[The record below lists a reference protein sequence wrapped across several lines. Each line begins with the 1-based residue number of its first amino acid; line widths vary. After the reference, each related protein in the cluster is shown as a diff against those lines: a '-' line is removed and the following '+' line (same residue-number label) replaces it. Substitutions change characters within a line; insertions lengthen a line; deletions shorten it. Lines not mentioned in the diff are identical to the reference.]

1 MMAGFKILLYNIL
14 FFILYPFRTFTH
26 FKLSR
31 QNCQPKL
38 SIVVVESTDWNL
50 SCFSKSRNYSS
61 IVLLFSALG
70 SNVLLSGELHNF
82 NAFTLGTINMI
93 VLNWKHTNEYK
104 SLLNYKHQGYMN
116 KDDSSSG
123 KFQAQVNRTR
133 IVPCTTNDW
142 IILAVKIRTARNIT
156 KVLGL
161 RRPIIPYFFVNTLFR
176 LFFAST
182 LRSLCWC
189 WDWDDQYKEPMANT
203 EIILLGN

>member
-14 FFILYPFRTFTH
+14 FFTH

-38 SIVVVESTDWNL
+38 SLVVVESTDWNL

-93 VLNWKHTNEYK
+93 VLNWKHKNEYT
-104 SLLNYKHQGYMN
+104 SLLNHKLQGYMN

-142 IILAVKIRTARNIT
+142 IILAVKIRIARNIT

-161 RRPIIPYFFVNTLFR
+161 RRPIIPYFLSTLF
-176 LFFAST
+176 S
-182 LRSLCWC
+182 
-189 WDWDDQYKEPMANT
+189 DWFLQQSRCQ
-203 EIILLGN
+203 

>member
-14 FFILYPFRTFTH
+14 FFYPFQA
-26 FKLSR
+26 FKA
-31 QNCQPKL
+31 KL
-38 SIVVVESTDWNL
+38 PTKAISSCCRKYRLKPDDP
-50 SCFSKSRNYSS
+50 SCFPKSRNYSS

-93 VLNWKHTNEYK
+93 VLNWKHKNEYT
-104 SLLNYKHQGYMN
+104 SLLNHKLQGYMN

-123 KFQAQVNRTR
+123 KFQAQVNLTR